1 MRKTS
6 DRPLSIRRRLFTL
19 LLIPAA
25 LVLAAGTLT
34 DYLASR
40 SPLRDAYDQALIDAA
55 IAITAYVESD
65 AQGNA
70 TLTLSPHAIALLRSD
85 SSDSIYFQVT
95 GANGRYIAGDADL
108 PQLHQT
114 VSNPARGDTYY
125 DDERIRMVAY
135 RAMSTAGPIIVTVA
149 ETMHKRD
156 YTLNRILSSALLV
169 DAAQLSLVLLLI
181 WLGVRLAMA
190 PLHQVER
197 QIGSRSPRD
206 LAALPT
212 TAVPVEILS
221 LVKTINRL
229 FNVLRDTGSAQRRF
243 LESAAHQL
251 RTPLTGVQAQLEVL
265 AAETEENKQE
275 RLNRVID
282 ATRRL
287 AHTTHQLLTLARSD
301 EAANLN
307 WDFTSVDLTQLV
319 KSIVTQRLAMADLA
333 GIDLGAQIEPAHV
346 RGVVW
351 LLEEALGNLVNN
363 AIAHTPSGGS
373 VTVRCGSEHD
383 AAFLEVIDTGIGIPA
398 AERKQV
404 LERFFRASNARGDG
418 SGLGLAIVNE
428 VAQLHGAGL
437 AINAGPGERGTAI
450 RLTFPPTV
458 GTSD

>member
-1 MRKTS
+1 MRKTNE
-6 DRPLSIRRRLFTL
+6 RGPSIRRRLFTL

-25 LVLAAGTLT
+25 LVLAAGTAT

-55 IAITAYVESD
+55 IAIAAYVEPD
-65 AQGNA
+65 AEGNA

-95 GANGRYIAGDADL
+95 GANARYIAGDAGL
-108 PQLHQT
+108 PQLHQN
-114 VSNPARGDTYY
+114 VINPARGDAVYGG
-125 DDERIRMVAY
+125 ERIRMVAY
-135 RAMSTAGPIIVTVA
+135 RAMSAAGPIVVTVA

-156 YTLNRILSSALLV
+156 HTLNRILSSALLV

-181 WLGVRLAMA
+181 WLGVRLAMV
-190 PLHQVER
+190 PLHHVER

-251 RTPLTGVQAQLEVL
+251 RTPLTGVQAQLELL
-265 AAETEENKQE
+265 AAEATEPNHE
-275 RLNRVID
+275 RLDRVLD

-307 WDFTSVDLTQLV
+307 WDFTSVDLAQLV
-319 KSIVTQRLAMADLA
+319 ESIVTQRLATADLA
-333 GIDLGAQIEPAHV
+333 GIDLGAQIEPVRA
-346 RGVVW
+346 RGVAW

-363 AIAHTPSGGS
+363 AIAHTPNGGS
-373 VTVRCGSEHD
+373 VTVQCGREHG
-383 AAFLEVIDTGIGIPA
+383 AVFLEVIDTGIGIPP
-398 AERKQV
+398 AERQHV
-404 LERFFRASNARGDG
+404 LERFFRASNARGTG
-418 SGLGLAIVNE
+418 TGLGLAIVDE

-437 AINAGPGERGTAI
+437 AINSGPDGRGTAI
-450 RLTFPPTV
+450 RLTFPPEIT
-458 GTSD
+458 TSG